1 VKTSLLF
8 ITVLACA
15 TSAYAVSKPT
25 TKPSTPTPPSCRVG
39 LPPGKYSETSLYTL
53 DSTWTTDAEREVK
66 LDVLRGYPQVVA
78 MFFTNCQHSCPLIV
92 ADMKGI
98 EKALPR
104 GVRGKVDFL
113 LVSID
118 PSRDTPEVLRAYR
131 EKHQL
136 SLEHWTL
143 LRGSADAVKQLA
155 EKLGFRYYPGS
166 ERQFGH
172 TLVISILNQNGE
184 VVFQQGG
191 VGALPDGAVDTL
203 VRLLHRNTKTK
214 R

>member
-1 VKTSLLF
+1 VKTFPLLAAIF
-8 ITVLACA
+8 ACIT
-15 TSAYAVSKPT
+15 TSHAVGTAT
-25 TKPSTPTPPSCRVG
+25 TKPSTPAPPSCRVG

-53 DSTWTTDAEREVK
+53 GSTWTTDAGREVK
-66 LDVLRGYPQVVA
+66 LEVLRGYPQVIA

-104 GVRGKVDFL
+104 GIRGKVDFL

-118 PSRDTPEVLRAYR
+118 PTRDTPEGLRAFR
-131 EKHQL
+131 EKHRL
-136 SLEHWTL
+136 STEHWTL

-155 EKLGFRYYPGS
+155 EKLGFQYYPGS
-166 ERQFGH
+166 EKQFGH

-184 VVFQQGG
+184 IVFQQAG

-203 VRLLHRNTKTK
+203 ARLLKKNTKAK